1 MSIPKYNFIFL
12 LHVSRSGSTYL
23 SRLLAEN
30 CSDLAVI
37 SETNYFRILIAHK
50 KIYKEY
56 QPDKLVNLILEDP
69 KFKGFKFSKSELLE
83 RLQKCDNHKQAIFSV
98 TKMILE
104 KLKIKN
110 VHNVLIKD
118 GSLVDFIPDIALQFE
133 DFKIIHIKRDPRAC
147 INSIL
152 HTPKAFYK
160 GRSSM
165 GWDDIEFCVNQYQ
178 KYMGKMERLELAI
191 GNIFTVTYEELVRD
205 KNQVLQNVLNFL
217 MLRPS
222 VEDKTK
228 TDNYLRKQEFR
239 IHRNIYRSSQIERTD
254 AWKQEL
260 KKWEIIYIES
270 RLSAIIPN
278 KIAAYSASRLFIS
291 KLFAKKNHL
300 IGMCNL
306 NSYRLRR
313 YVLRGNLD
321 MFFFENKV
329 KFRKGIAK
337 KQEISK

>member
-30 CSDLAVI
+30 CGDLAVI
-37 SETNYFRILIAHK
+37 SETNYFRILIAHQ

-56 QPDKLVNLILEDP
+56 QPNKLANLILEDP
-69 KFKGFKFSKSELLE
+69 KFKAFKFSYAEVLKQ
-83 RLQKCDNHKQAIFSV
+83 LQRCDNHKQAIFSV

-104 KLKIKN
+104 KLQIEN
-110 VHNVLIKD
+110 INNVLIKD
-118 GSLVDFIPDIALQFE
+118 GGLVDFIPEIASQFE
-133 DFKIIHIKRDPRAC
+133 EFKIIHIKRDPRAC

-178 KYMGKMERLELAI
+178 KYMGKMERISLSI
-191 GNIFTVTYEELVRD
+191 GNILTIAYEDLVKD
-205 KNQVLQNVLNFL
+205 KNQVVQNVITYLKL
-217 MLRPS
+217 QPS
-222 VEDKTK
+222 TEDKTR

-254 AWKQEL
+254 AWQKEL

-270 RLSAIIPN
+270 RLKSLIPN
-278 KIAAYSASRLFIS
+278 PSILHKKSNLLVSMFL
-291 KLFAKKNHL
+291 AKKNHL
-300 IGMCNL
+300 MGMINL
-306 NSYRLRR
+306 NIYRTRR
-313 YVLRGNLD
+313 YLLKGNLN
-321 MFFFENKV
+321 MFFLKV
-329 KFRKGIAK
+329 RLKANR
-337 KQEISK
+337 